1 MSRSQEGK
9 KGADGGVR
17 DTEAGALL
25 KRLQVGAL
33 LLYCCFTAALLL
45 LYCCFTAGGRSG
57 RAVEASAE
65 IALVQTPAIARLRLC
80 ANYSMRQR

>member
-1 MSRSQEGK
+1 VSRSQEGK

-45 LYCCFTAGGRSG
+45 LYCGRKK
-57 RAVEASAE
+57 RA
-65 IALVQTPAIARLRLC
+65 RC
-80 ANYSMRQR
+80 